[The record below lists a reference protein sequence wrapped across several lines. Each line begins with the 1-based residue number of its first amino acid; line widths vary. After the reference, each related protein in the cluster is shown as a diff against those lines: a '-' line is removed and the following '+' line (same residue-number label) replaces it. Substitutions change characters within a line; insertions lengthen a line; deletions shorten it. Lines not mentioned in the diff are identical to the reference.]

1 MSNYFSVLSLSYFSH
16 QFILL
21 FCLFIWIF
29 VILVFLFI
37 FYDNSYNTFFSS
49 SFLLEY
55 FWTVLPLFIVILLF
69 LPLFYFSYYTS
80 FNYDSYFIV
89 ANQWFWD
96 TFNLNNFSSIH
107 SDFSHGLIN
116 SIYLNSYFFFNFYLT
131 SNDVLHAFSL
141 PSLFVMV
148 DLVPG
153 VIHNLNIFFPFIG
166 VYIVYC
172 AQICGS
178 HHSAM
183 PLYFIL
189 N

>member
-1 MSNYFSVLSLSYFSH
+1 MNYFSCLSLSFFSH

-21 FCLFIWIF
+21 FCVFISIF
-29 VILVFLFI
+29 VFLVFIFI
-37 FYDNSYNTFFSS
+37 FLESSNTVFLSN
-49 SFLLEY
+49 FLLEY
-55 FWTVLPLFIVILLF
+55 FWTLFPLFIVLLLF
-69 LPLFYFSYYTS
+69 LPLFFFSYNS
-80 FNYDSYFIV
+80 DLIYDCYFIT

-96 TFNLNNFSSIH
+96 TYNFESFSSLNT
-107 SDFSHGLIN
+107 DFAFNAIN
-116 SIYLNSYFFFNFYLT
+116 SISISSFVNFFLT

-141 PSLFVMV
+141 PTLFLMV

-153 VIHNLNIFFPFIG
+153 VLHNLVFFFPLSG

-172 AQICGS
+172 AQICGM

-183 PLYFIL
+183 ALYLI